1 MGVQPEAETIGP
13 LAAPRTTANVQ
24 HDRPQAPRPFV
35 TQEPAFSTP
44 GSYDVI
50 VSGAGAA
57 GLAATVALA
66 RAGFTVL
73 CAGKSDITPNGRTV
87 ALFEGSLRFLRE
99 IGVWHRFA
107 EGAQMIRAIRLI
119 DDTGLR
125 VPVPP
130 LTLEASEI
138 DLAALGANI
147 ENHRLVAGLLAE
159 ANALP
164 NVTLTGT
171 FLDHIVYGAEGVS
184 VTDGNGRRASARLL
198 VAADGRKSPARVAAG
213 IGARAWSYPQV
224 ALTAILGHRKPHEG
238 MSTEFHTRGGPCTL
252 VPLQGTAE
260 HPHRSSLVWL
270 MAPRDAERRG
280 ALSDEALA
288 LELQHATRS
297 IVGRIA
303 FEAARGGFPMGG
315 LKVTRLVGSRLALIG
330 EAAHAFPPLAA
341 QGLNLSLRDIAQL
354 RVVLEEARVAGLDI
368 GAIETLRH
376 YERARRRDISVRT
389 DSVDILNRT
398 IMTDFAPVDVARG
411 LGAVALRL
419 VGPLRRRVLREGILP
434 PGPVRRRPTER
445 LAG

>member
-1 MGVQPEAETIGP
+1 M
-13 LAAPRTTANVQ
+13 
-24 HDRPQAPRPFV
+24 
-35 TQEPAFSTP
+35 TQEPVSSKLAT
-44 GSYDVI
+44 YDII

-66 RAGFTVL
+66 GAGFTVL
-73 CAGKSDITPNGRTV
+73 CAGKSDTAPNGRTV

-107 EGAQMIRAIRLI
+107 GIAQMIRAIRLI

-130 LTLEASEI
+130 LTLEAAEI
-138 DLAALGANI
+138 DLAALGANV

-159 ANALP
+159 AQSLP

-171 FLDHIVYGAEGVS
+171 FLNAISYEADRVVVRDDAGLA
-184 VTDGNGRRASARLL
+184 ASARLL
-198 VAADGRKSPARVAAG
+198 VAADGRKSPARLAAG

-224 ALTAILGHRKPHEG
+224 ALTAILGHRKPHG
-238 MSTEFHTRGGPCTL
+238 GLSTEFHTRGGPCTI

-270 MAPRDAERRG
+270 MTPTEAERRRT
-280 ALSDEALA
+280 LSDAALA

-297 IVGRIA
+297 IVGRIT
-303 FEAARGGFPMGG
+303 FEPARGGFPMGG
-315 LKVTRLVGSRLALIG
+315 LKVTRLIAPRLALVG
-330 EAAHAFPPLAA
+330 EAAPAFPPLAA

-354 RVVLEEARVAGLDI
+354 RVVLEEARDAGLDI
-368 GAIETLRH
+368 GALEALRP
-376 YERARRRDISVRT
+376 YERARRRDITVRT

-411 LGAVALRL
+411 IGAIALRL
-419 VGPLRRRVLREGILP
+419 VGPLRRAVLREGILP
-434 PGPVRRRPTER
+434 PGPVRSS
-445 LAG
+445 L